1 MNGPRSV
8 ETVDTPDALGSVTVS
23 LEAVM
28 AQRQAAVTRTM
39 LRVLLAA
46 VVVVSFLSL
55 LEPRNGVQITLITY
69 APLAATLLGGLWL
82 VRHGRPRTAAW
93 VASIAVFLGVF
104 TVTWFYGGLKYQNA
118 TPLIVC
124 IMIAGATLGS
134 RQALAF
140 AAASAAGSSFV
151 LYAELAG
158 ILPASLA
165 PDSAFNA
172 FLGITIPLGLAS
184 YLLHIAMKNLRDTV
198 VLAEQ
203 RASERDVAR
212 KKYLQ
217 SQKLDL
223 VGRLSSGVAHDFNN
237 ILTVVFTVG
246 DQLRAELGEQNEH
259 LVGYVDEIKSASER
273 AALLTRRLLLFS
285 KPSDERP
292 TTVDVGALLQ
302 ELAPLQQRMVGDA
315 IRLEWAQ
322 ADVPL
327 PICINPSAFEQI
339 LLNLLINAREAMPQ
353 GGSVFISC
361 GAKDSTVW
369 LEVRDTGSGITAEVE
384 AQLFDPFFTTKRS
397 GTGLGLSTVKDLAE
411 AAGGVVSVFSNLGT
425 GCAFRVEWPKAAARA
440 DDRAPEAQLQLGLE
454 RKRIL
459 VVDDNELVRRAV
471 SSMLE
476 GSGADVESAS
486 DALAALS
493 LLERD
498 SRFDLVISDV
508 AMHGMSGLEFATR
521 IREAYPDLPALLVSG
536 VPPGGELPGG
546 VRFLS
551 KPFGRNE
558 LVSKMQLSLQREDA
572 GGGGPAPA
580 DPDA

>member
-1 MNGPRSV
+1 
-8 ETVDTPDALGSVTVS
+8 
-23 LEAVM
+23 M
-28 AQRQAAVTRTM
+28 AQRQAAVTRTV

-46 VVVVSFLSL
+46 VVVVIFLSL
-55 LEPRNGVQITLITY
+55 IEPRNGLLITLSTY
-69 APLAATLLGGLWL
+69 VPLAATLLGGLWL

-93 VASIAVFLGVF
+93 VASIACFLGVF

-134 RQALAF
+134 RQALGF
-140 AAASAAGSSFV
+140 AAASAAGTSFI

-165 PDSAFNA
+165 PDSAYNA
-172 FLGITIPLGLAS
+172 FLGVTIPLGLAS
-184 YLLHIAMKNLRDTV
+184 YLLHIAIKNLRDTV
-198 VLAEQ
+198 VVAEQ

-246 DQLRAELGEQNEH
+246 DQLRAELGEENKH
-259 LVGYVDEIKSASER
+259 LAGYVDEIKSASER

-285 KPSDERP
+285 KPSDEGP
-292 TTVDVGALLQ
+292 TIVDVGALLH

-339 LLNLLINAREAMPQ
+339 LLNLLINAREAMPE
-353 GGSVFISC
+353 GGTVFISC
-361 GAKDSTVW
+361 GAKDAKVW
-369 LEVRDTGSGITAEVE
+369 LEVRDTGSGITSEIE
-384 AQLFDPFFTTKRS
+384 AQLFDPFFTTKRT

-411 AAGGVVSVFSNLGT
+411 AAGGAVSVFSNLDS

-440 DDRAPEAQLQLGLE
+440 DDRPPEAQQQLGLE
-454 RKRIL
+454 GKRVL

-476 GSGADVESAS
+476 GSGANVASAS

-498 SRFDLVISDV
+498 SRFDLVLSDV

-521 IREAYPDLPALLVSG
+521 IREAYPELPALLVSG
-536 VPPGGELPGG
+536 VPPEGELPEG
-546 VRFLS
+546 VRFLA
-551 KPFGRNE
+551 KPFGRSE
-558 LVSKMQLSLQREDA
+558 LVSKMQQSLR
-572 GGGGPAPA
+572 
-580 DPDA
+580 

>member
-1 MNGPRSV
+1 
-8 ETVDTPDALGSVTVS
+8 
-23 LEAVM
+23 M
-28 AQRQAAVTRTM
+28 AQRQAAVTRTV

-46 VVVVSFLSL
+46 VVVVIFVSL
-55 LEPRNGVQITLITY
+55 IEPRNGLLITLSTY
-69 APLAATLLGGLWL
+69 TPLAATLLGGLWL
-82 VRHGRPRTAAW
+82 VRSGRPRTAAW

-140 AAASAAGSSFV
+140 AAASVAGSSFI

-158 ILPASLA
+158 VLPTSLA

-172 FLGITIPLGLAS
+172 FLGVTIPLGLAS
-184 YLLHIAMKNLRDTV
+184 YLLHIAIKNLRDSIV
-198 VLAEQ
+198 VAEQ
-203 RASERDVAR
+203 RANERDVAR

-246 DQLRAELGEQNEH
+246 DQLRAELGDENEH
-259 LVGYVDEIKSASER
+259 LAGYVDEIKSASER

-285 KPSDERP
+285 KPGDERP

-322 ADVPL
+322 AEVPL
-327 PICINPSAFEQI
+327 PININPSAFEQI
-339 LLNLLINAREAMPQ
+339 VLNLLINAREAMPQ
-353 GGSVFISC
+353 GGTVFISC
-361 GAKDSTVW
+361 GVKDSTVW
-369 LEVRDTGSGITAEVE
+369 LEVRDTGSGITPEVE
-384 AQLFDPFFTTKRS
+384 AQLFDPFFTTKRT

-411 AAGGVVSVFSNLGT
+411 GAGGKVSVFSNLDS
-425 GCAFRVEWPKAAARA
+425 GCAFRVEWPKASARA
-440 DDRAPEAQLQLGLE
+440 HDRLPEAQLQLGVE
-454 RKRIL
+454 RRRVL

-476 GSGADVESAS
+476 GSGASVESAS

-508 AMHGMSGLEFATR
+508 AMHGMGGLEFATR
-521 IREAYPDLPALLVSG
+521 LREGYPDLPALLVSG
-536 VPPGGELPGG
+536 VPPEGELPEG

-558 LVSKMQLSLQREDA
+558 LVAKIQQSLQ
-572 GGGGPAPA
+572 PA
-580 DPDA
+580 DTGDGRTARTDLVA